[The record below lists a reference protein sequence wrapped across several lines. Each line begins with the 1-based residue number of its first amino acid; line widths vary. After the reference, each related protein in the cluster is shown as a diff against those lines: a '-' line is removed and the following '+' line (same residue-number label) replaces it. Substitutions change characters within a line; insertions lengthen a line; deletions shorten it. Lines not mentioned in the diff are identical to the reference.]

1 MKFFSSSATTLFL
14 LATSAFAS
22 IAEAKDDKKDLPKL
36 RVGILKKVATCDR
49 KAKVGDV
56 VMVDY
61 TGTLKDGTVFDSSL
75 KDGREPLEFG
85 LGLGQVIKGWDK
97 GVLGMC
103 IGEKRKLVI
112 PPHLAYGSAGA
123 GGVIPPEA
131 TLTFTVELKGI
142 RGYEPKVEEKKEES
156 KEEEEKKEESKEEE
170 KKEEKPAKEDL

>member
-1 MKFFSSSATTLFL
+1 MKFFSTSTTTLFL

-22 IAEAKDDKKDLPKL
+22 IAEAKDDKADLPKL

-49 KAKVGDV
+49 KAQVGDV

-61 TGTLKDGTVFDSSL
+61 TGSLKDGTVFDSSL
-75 KDGREPLEFG
+75 KEGREPLEFG

-112 PPHLAYGSAGA
+112 PPHLGYGSAGA

-142 RGYEPKVEEKKEES
+142 RGYEPKTKVN
-156 KEEEEKKEESKEEE
+156 EEEKKEKEEE
-170 KKEEKPAKEDL
+170 KEKGDDSAEEKEKPAKEDL